1 MSVVVVLTHLAE
13 ALQLFP
19 WMHWGEQRSVGH
31 YVDLWSVVIGLTMFP
46 AGYLLQVFAKQ
57 R

>member
-57 R
+57 